1 MPGFKR
7 AFLHTTEMFGIIKQ
21 EIIILFRIISAL
33 QKEKGE

>member
-1 MPGFKR
+1 MPGF
-7 AFLHTTEMFGIIKQ
+7 AGISANTPEMFGIIKQ